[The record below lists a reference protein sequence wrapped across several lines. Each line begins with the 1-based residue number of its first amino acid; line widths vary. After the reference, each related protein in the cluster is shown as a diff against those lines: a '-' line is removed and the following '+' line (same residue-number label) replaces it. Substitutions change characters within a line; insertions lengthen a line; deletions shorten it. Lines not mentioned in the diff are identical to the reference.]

1 MRHHLASLCV
11 FLRAENQ
18 NTPPCCIQQG
28 NICLSLKH
36 WSALLFSSS
45 SSYLPLVEWRTN
57 PSLGCKYVY
66 IIKFLRFLTKF
77 LKIKFLIYHWKEKP
91 SFWQE
96 PQSQVFFSVQNIS
109 RTLRFKICSG
119 LQTFEYLSDY
129 QQKLRMNA
137 YRKITY
143 HVFKFRNYFIFNS

>member
-1 MRHHLASLCV
+1 MIWLHGIDLFYWVKGLRHHLASLCV

-28 NICLSLKH
+28 NICLLLKH

-96 PQSQVFFSVQNIS
+96 PQCRFFSP
-109 RTLRFKICSG
+109 FKIFPEHCV
-119 LQTFEYLSDY
+119 LKFAVDCKRLSICLIIN
-129 QQKLRMNA
+129 KSWRWTLIV
-137 YRKITY
+137 K
-143 HVFKFRNYFIFNS
+143 